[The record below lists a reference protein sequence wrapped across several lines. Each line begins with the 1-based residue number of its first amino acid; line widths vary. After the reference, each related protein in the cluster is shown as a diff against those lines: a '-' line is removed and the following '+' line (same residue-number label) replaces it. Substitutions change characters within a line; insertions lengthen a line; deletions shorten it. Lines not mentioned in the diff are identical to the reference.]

1 MKKIPIATSIIVLF
15 SLILFGLFIINYK
28 SYTEDLDYQF
38 ESQASNK
45 LSKIN
50 GTKRETIDL
59 RLENHMQKMKLFS
72 ENIKSIDPGYTDN
85 KFLESIEN
93 LTVPKLSLTTITEL
107 EELSQFN
114 VHNDLNDQYYN
125 QLNNLQGVISYGPGG
140 IVLIYPYQVNDSSID
155 ILYQTYSLEEFS
167 NFMAIGNTEYNGTTY
182 LINEA
187 GDVYAFD
194 NSKVMKENLF
204 DKLSQSLFKGSH
216 SFHNFISNLSSGK
229 SGITHYQME
238 NVDTYAYYSPTTMKG
253 IYLLHTAP
261 STILD
266 RDSEAIT
273 AIAKRFMNTVLVI
286 VFLLVIVVFLVLLVY
301 TIKVNK
307 NRDVL
312 LLEKQ
317 RYQIALSHSKDTIWE
332 YNIEKDVLTKTE
344 PYLGI
349 FYGLP
354 EVYDIRNTVVS
365 SNIIH
370 PEDKEIF
377 LQFCDKLIS
386 KDPQFQ
392 FEIRSKN
399 QDEEY
404 IWYKLSGT
412 KLFDTEG
419 KPISVIGQTTN
430 IHEKK
435 KEIELLRRK
444 ASQDTLTKTYNRE
457 TIREKVNQCIEGLDQ
472 PYIFGL
478 MIIDIDNFKMINDT
492 LGHLFGDAVL
502 IDLSGKLVKL
512 FQEED
517 LIGRIGG
524 DEFVVF
530 IHNAPSITFIEEKSK
545 QTLTLLHDI
554 HTGEE
559 ATAKLTGTIG
569 ISIYPTDG
577 TTYNELLEK
586 AEIALYHAKQRGKDQ
601 YSFYHSSMEYIYQK
615 DLEKISQETDE
626 ISYHHEERSLI
637 DSTIIANTIEILF
650 DSREIDVSINMML
663 SLIGV
668 YYNLSRIDILEFS
681 ESDHS
686 VSITHEWYSDSSQ
699 KLMDLVSQIP
709 YSELEPTFLYL
720 QNDSGIIHFDD
731 ISEKHELLQ
740 IFSQY
745 PSMEKTSSLF
755 QCGISD
761 HGHYIGFLSAEFF
774 GEPHAW
780 SKNEVDSLSLLSKII
795 GSYLIRLRS
804 LQKANL
810 DTLTNAYNF
819 NAFLN
824 EVNKQLKQKNEST
837 YAMFYTDINQFKLIN
852 DNYGYQEGDYILK
865 SFAESLLQIGDT
877 DSILCRITG
886 DKFALFLSY
895 EDLEDLTN
903 RALKLQAVSKQVCS
917 PSGEFYK
924 LSVRAGIY
932 QIQPGDTAIVAVDRA
947 NIARK
952 YAQLQR
958 KGNFDF
964 YNDEMRVSLI
974 EQKKIEDVMEDALQN
989 GEFLVY
995 YQPKININTKKICGS
1010 EALVRWMR
1018 PDVGL
1023 VSPASFIPI
1032 FEANGFIVNLDY
1044 YVLDRVC
1051 KRLRELIDKGTSV
1064 YPVSVNFSREHFKS
1078 DALPERLQL
1087 TIQKYQLPPELIEV
1101 EITESALA
1109 SNDRY
1114 WLNLL
1119 NKIRNYG
1126 FGLAMDDFGS
1136 GMSSLN
1142 LLCDLPFKVLKID
1155 KDFFHTK
1162 TTNVRER
1169 IVISSIVAMASQL
1182 NMDVI
1187 CEGVETE
1194 EQIKFLQSIGC
1205 TMAQGY
1211 YFDKP
1216 LPGDV
1221 YEEKYLIV
1229 SNKSEEL

>member
-15 SLILFGLFIINYK
+15 SLILFGLFIVNYK

-59 RLENHMQKMKLFS
+59 RLENHMQKMKLLC
-72 ENIKSIDPGYTDN
+72 EKIKDRDPGYEPN
-85 KFLESIEN
+85 KFLESADDM
-93 LTVPKLSLTTITEL
+93 TVPKLYSTTIGGADG
-107 EELSQFN
+107 LSPFN
-114 VHNDLNDQYYN
+114 VHKYLNDRYYT
-125 QLNNLQGVISYGPGG
+125 QLSNLQGVISYGPNG
-140 IVLIYPYQVNDSSID
+140 IVIIYPYQVNSKSIEV
-155 ILYQTYSLEEFS
+155 LYQTYSLEEFS
-167 NFMAIGNTEYNGTTY
+167 DFMAIGKMEYGGTTY

-187 GDVYAFD
+187 GDIYASD
-194 NSKVMKENLF
+194 ISKYINKNLF
-204 DKLSQSLFKGSH
+204 EKLRQSVFKGKH
-216 SFHNFISNLSSGK
+216 TFDGFVSNLSSGK
-229 SGITHYQME
+229 SSITHYKMDDI
-238 NVDTYAYYSPTTMKG
+238 DTYAYYSPTTIKG

-261 STILD
+261 SNILD
-266 RDSEAIT
+266 RDSEAINT
-273 AIAKRFMNTVLVI
+273 IAKRFMNTVLVI
-286 VFLLVIVVFLVLLVY
+286 VFLLVMVVFLVLSVY
-301 TIKVNK
+301 TLKVNK

-349 FYGLP
+349 FYGVP
-354 EVYDIRNTVVS
+354 EVYDIRNAIVTKDL
-365 SNIIH
+365 IH
-370 PEDKEIF
+370 PDDKDIF
-377 LQFCDKLIS
+377 LEFCDKLIS
-386 KDPQFQ
+386 KDAQ
-392 FEIRSKN
+392 FEFEVRSKN
-399 QDEEY
+399 PEGDY
-404 IWYKLSGT
+404 VWYELSGT
-412 KLFDTEG
+412 KLFDPDG

-435 KEIELLRRK
+435 KEIELLLKR

-457 TIREKVNQCIEGLDQ
+457 TVREKINQRIEGLEE

-502 IDLSGKLVKL
+502 IDLSAKLIKL
-512 FQEED
+512 FEEED

-530 IHNAPSITFIEEKSK
+530 VHNAPSITYLEEKAK
-545 QTLTLLHDI
+545 QTLSLLHDI
-554 HTGEE
+554 HIGEE

-569 ISIYPTDG
+569 ISIYPSDG

-601 YSFYHSSMEYIYQK
+601 YSFYHSSMEFIYKK
-615 DLEKISQETDE
+615 DLEKISQETKE
-626 ISYHHEERSLI
+626 IKYHYEDRSLV
-637 DSTIIANTIEILF
+637 DSTIIANAIEILF

-668 YYNLSRIDILEFS
+668 YYNLSRIDIMEFS

-686 VSITHEWYSDSSQ
+686 VSITHEWYSDSSL
-699 KLMDLVSQIP
+699 KLADLISQVP
-709 YSELEPTFLYL
+709 YTELEPTFLY
-720 QNDSGIIHFDD
+720 QEIDSGIIHFDD
-731 ISEKHELLQ
+731 ISERPEVIR

-745 PSMEKTSSLF
+745 PGMAEAKSLF

-761 HGHYIGFLSAEFF
+761 HGHYVGFLSAAFCE
-774 GEPHAW
+774 EAHTW
-780 SKNEVDSLSLLSKII
+780 SKNEVDSLSLISKVI

-804 LQKANL
+804 LQKVNL
-810 DTLTNAYNF
+810 DTLTNSYNF
-819 NAFLN
+819 NAFLD
-824 EVNKQLKQKNEST
+824 EVNKQLKQKTQTS
-837 YAMFYTDINQFKLIN
+837 YAMFYTDINQFKLMN
-852 DNYGYQEGDYILK
+852 DNFGYQEGDYILK
-865 SFAESLLQIGDT
+865 TFADSLLQIGDT
-877 DSILCRITG
+877 NSILCRITG
-886 DKFALFLSY
+886 DKFALFLAY
-895 EDLEDLTN
+895 EDLDDLTN

-924 LSVRAGIY
+924 LSVRTGIY

-958 KGNFDF
+958 NGNFEF

-995 YQPKININTKKICGS
+995 YQPKINITTKKICGA

-1018 PDVGL
+1018 PEVGL

-1051 KRLRELIDKGTSV
+1051 NRLRELIDQGFSV

-1078 DALPERLQL
+1078 DALPERLRQ

-1119 NKIRNYG
+1119 NKIRSYG

-1162 TTNVRER
+1162 TTNIRER
-1169 IVISSIVAMASQL
+1169 IVISSIVTMASQL
-1182 NMDVI
+1182 DMDVI

-1194 EQIKFLQSIGC
+1194 DQIKFLQSIGC

-1211 YFDKP
+1211 YYDKP
-1216 LPGDV
+1216 LPSDV
-1221 YEEKYLIV
+1221 YEEKYLT
-1229 SNKSEEL
+1229 

>member
-1 MKKIPIATSIIVLF
+1 MPIVTSLIVLL

-28 SYTEDLDYQF
+28 SYTEDLNYRF
-38 ESQASNK
+38 ESQAADK
-45 LSKIN
+45 LSKIS
-50 GTKRETIDL
+50 GTKKETIDL
-59 RLENHMQKMKLFS
+59 RFENHMQKMELICEKIR
-72 ENIKSIDPGYTDN
+72 NGDPGYN
-85 KFLESIEN
+85 KKNSLEPIDEVTFPR
-93 LTVPKLSLTTITEL
+93 LYITTITKP
-107 EELSQFN
+107 EELSVFN
-114 VHNDLNDQYYN
+114 VHKSLNQNYYS
-125 QLNNLQGVISYGPGG
+125 QLSNLQAVISYGPNG
-140 IVLIYPYQVNDSSID
+140 IVFIYPFQVNDQSIQV
-155 ILYQTYSLEEFS
+155 LFQTYSLEEFS
-167 NFMAIGNTEYNGTTY
+167 DFISIGKREFNGATY
-182 LINEA
+182 IINEV
-187 GDVYAFD
+187 GDIYTSNSSETTDKNLYEKLRKSVFIGTHTFD
-194 NSKVMKENLF
+194 DFVSDLNL
-204 DKLSQSLFKGSH
+204 
-216 SFHNFISNLSSGK
+216 GK
-229 SGITHYQME
+229 SSITHYKIDDI
-238 NVDTYAYYSPTTMKG
+238 DTYAYSSSTTIKG
-253 IYLLHTAP
+253 TYLLLTAP
-261 STILD
+261 STVLD
-266 RDSEAIT
+266 HDSEAIAT
-273 AIAKRFMNTVLVI
+273 IAKRFMNSVLVI
-286 VFLLVIVVFLVLLVY
+286 VFLLIIVVFFVLSVY
-301 TIKVNK
+301 TLKVNR

-317 RYQIALSHSKDTIWE
+317 RYQIALSHIKDTIWE

-344 PYLGI
+344 PYVGI
-349 FYGLP
+349 FYGVP
-354 EVYDIRNTVVS
+354 EVYDIRNAMFD
-365 SNIIH
+365 NNLIY

-377 LQFCDKLIS
+377 LQFCDMLIS
-386 KDPQFQ
+386 KDAQFK
-392 FEIRSKN
+392 FELRSKN
-399 QDEEY
+399 PEGDY
-404 IWYKLSGT
+404 VWYELSGT
-412 KLFDTEG
+412 KLFDPDG
-419 KPISVIGQTTN
+419 NPISVIGQTMD

-435 KEIELLRRK
+435 KEIELLRKK

-457 TIREKVNQCIEGLDQ
+457 TMREKVNQRIEGLDE

-478 MIIDIDNFKMINDT
+478 MIIDIDNFKMINEM

-530 IHNAPSITFIEEKSK
+530 IHNAPSITYIAEKAGQALS
-545 QTLTLLHDI
+545 LLHDI

-569 ISIYPTDG
+569 ISIYPSDG

-626 ISYHHEERSLI
+626 IKYHYEDRSLV
-637 DSTIIANTIEILF
+637 DSTIIANAIEILF

-668 YYNLSRIDILEFS
+668 YYNLSRIDIMEFS
-681 ESDHS
+681 ESDQCA
-686 VSITHEWYSDSSQ
+686 SITHEWYADSSL
-699 KLMDLVSQIP
+699 KLADIISQVP
-709 YSELEPTFLYL
+709 YTKLEPSFLYL
-720 QNDSGIIHFDD
+720 QSDSGIIHFDD
-731 ISEKHELLQ
+731 ITEKVEALKV
-740 IFSQY
+740 FGQY
-745 PSMEKTSSLF
+745 PGISKAKSLF

-761 HGHYIGFLSAEFF
+761 HGHYVGFLSAVFCE
-774 GEPHAW
+774 EPHVW
-780 SKNEVDSLSLLSKII
+780 SKNEVDSLSLLSKVI

-810 DTLTNAYNF
+810 DPLTNSYNF

-824 EVNKQLKQKNEST
+824 EVNKQLKQKNPVS
-837 YAMFYTDINQFKLIN
+837 YAMIYTDIYQFKLMN
-852 DNYGYQEGDYILK
+852 DTYGYQEGDYILK
-865 SFAESLLQIGDT
+865 TLADSLIQIGGT
-877 DSILCRITG
+877 NSILCRITG
-886 DKFALFLSY
+886 DKFALFLAY
-895 EDLEDLTN
+895 ENLDDLTN
-903 RALKLQAVSKQVCS
+903 RALNLQAITKQICS

-924 LSVRAGIY
+924 LSVRTGIY
-932 QIQPGDTAIVAVDRA
+932 QVQPGDTAIVAVDRA

-958 KGNFDF
+958 NVNFEF
-964 YNDEMRVSLI
+964 YDNEMRVSLI

-995 YQPKININTKKICGS
+995 YQPKININTKKICGA
-1010 EALVRWMR
+1010 EALVRWLR

-1051 KRLRELIDKGTSV
+1051 ERLRKLIDKGVSV
-1064 YPVSVNFSREHFKS
+1064 YPVSVNFSREHFRS
-1078 DALPERLQL
+1078 DALPERLRQ
-1087 TIQKYQLPPELIEV
+1087 TIQKYQLSPELIEV

-1109 SNDRY
+1109 SNDTY

-1119 NKIRNYG
+1119 NKIRSYG

-1162 TTNVRER
+1162 TTNIRER
-1169 IVISSIVAMASQL
+1169 IVISSIVTMASQL
-1182 NMDVI
+1182 DMDVI
-1187 CEGVETE
+1187 CEGVETN

-1211 YFDKP
+1211 YYDKP

-1221 YEEKYLIV
+1221 YEEKYLM
-1229 SNKSEEL
+1229 KQ